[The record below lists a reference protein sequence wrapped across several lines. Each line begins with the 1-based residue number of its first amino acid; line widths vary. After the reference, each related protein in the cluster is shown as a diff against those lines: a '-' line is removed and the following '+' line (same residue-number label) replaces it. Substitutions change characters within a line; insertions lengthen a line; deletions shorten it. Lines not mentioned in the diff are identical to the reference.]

1 MAQPRAAGGTRLQ
14 SVERALRILTEVAR
28 HPQGLTAK
36 RLARFLDVPLAT
48 TYHLL
53 RTLAHEGWLEH
64 TEGHYRVGPGALAF
78 GRALPG
84 PDDDGSEQGVCT
96 V

>member
-1 MAQPRAAGGTRLQ
+1 MAQPRTAGGTRLQ
-14 SVERALRILTEVAR
+14 SVERALRILTEASR
-28 HPQGLTAK
+28 HPEGLTAK

-64 TEGHYRVGPGALAF
+64 TEGRYRVGPGAFAF
-78 GRALPG
+78 GRTLAGPG
-84 PDDDGSEQGVCT
+84 EGGDEQGVCR

>member
-1 MAQPRAAGGTRLQ
+1 MAQPRTAGGTRLQ
-14 SVERALRILTEVAR
+14 SVERALRVLTEVAG

-64 TEGHYRVGPGALAF
+64 AEGHYRIGTGAVAFARALAGPGE
-78 GRALPG
+78 GG
-84 PDDDGSEQGVCT
+84 DEQGVCT

>member
-1 MAQPRAAGGTRLQ
+1 MAEPRRAGGTRLQ
-14 SVERALRILTEVAR
+14 SVERALRILTEVAG

-64 TEGHYRVGPGALAF
+64 VEGRYRVGPGASAF
-78 GRALPG
+78 CRALAGPG
-84 PDDDGSEQGVCT
+84 DGGGEQGVCR

>member
-64 TEGHYRVGPGALAF
+64 TEGHYRVGPDAVAF